1 MTDFVA
7 YHNPDTMGYEADEV
21 DGFNFLTNKNVPS
34 VVGSRVWML
43 TGKGRPRTYYLV
55 GHFTP
60 TTRSRYGL
68 AGFAWRI
75 DGPPNS
81 GIQLP
86 KRSWLAL
93 NDEEWFSEFRVSQGN
108 FGLGLQPIRDK
119 RFVRGLESALSQAV
133 SVSPQRR

>member
-1 MTDFVA
+1 VADFVA
-7 YHNPDTMGYEADEV
+7 YHNPDTMGYAADEV
-21 DGFNFLTNKNVPS
+21 DGLNFLTNKNIPS

-43 TGKGRPRTYYLV
+43 TGEDSPRIYYLT

-60 TTRSRYGL
+60 TTRSRFGK

-75 DGPPNS
+75 DGPPTS

-86 KRSWLAL
+86 RNNWPVL

-108 FGLGLQPIRDK
+108 FGLGLQAIRDK
-119 RFVRGLESALSQAV
+119 RYVRGLESALSRAV
-133 SVSPQRR
+133 SPTPKHR